1 MKEIKILKL
10 GRLNI
15 QPERWTDALDT
26 VNKVTVV
33 MEPSKEFQNPPFE
46 YFFLD
51 LTSFVNHVIIHFI
64 QVYNENQKYAS
75 LMRVLIR
82 LLRFVNR
89 GKIRRIMKSL
99 DYNEV
104 HVSYNDFDESALF
117 LLLFYPYLKKGVRIT
132 RAYKESRP
140 GYRFLEEQSFKLSN
154 RIVLNEKENVAF
166 FENKYGTSIFKDK
179 EVVIELDED
188 ALGDK
193 FIKGIDYS
201 PKLSEQDGQKH
212 VVILASKVFSDSSDP
227 RSGSRLFYIPL
238 IRSFIESGLIVHL
251 HTLLVV
257 PDKNGVN
264 QYERISQDYPGKF
277 IIEAPL
283 AFDGE
288 RWKEGYYTLSRY
300 DYGILHN
307 FIENTSNSE
316 FDKYN
321 IPHRYFEYQLAH
333 VVPILLE
340 GKTIVMERVMKEKQS
355 GVIYKSPKEL
365 LAEHKIVFDIRSFS
379 KYINSLYA

>member
-15 QPERWTDALDT
+15 QPERWVDALET
-26 VNKVTVV
+26 VKKVTVI
-33 MEPSKEFQNPPFE
+33 MEPSKELQNPSFE
-46 YFFLD
+46 YFYLN
-51 LTSFVNHVIIHFI
+51 LTSFINHVIFHFI
-64 QVYNENQKYAS
+64 QVYNEKQNHAPI
-75 LMRVLIR
+75 MRFLIWILR
-82 LLRFVNR
+82 LVNR
-89 GKIRRIMKSL
+89 GKILRIMKSL

-117 LLLFYPYLKKGVRIT
+117 LLLFKPYLKKDVRIT

-140 GYRFLEEQSFKLSN
+140 GYRFLEEQCFKLSD
-154 RIVLNEKENVAF
+154 RIILNEKENVDF
-166 FENKYGTSIFKDK
+166 FVNKYGETLFKGK
-179 EVVIELDED
+179 EVIIEQDED
-188 ALGDK
+188 ALGEK
-193 FIKGIDYS
+193 FIKGIEYA
-201 PKLSEQDGQKH
+201 PKLSVQDGKKH
-212 VVILASKVFSDSSDP
+212 VVILASKVFSDSLDT

-238 IRSFIESGLIVHL
+238 IKSFIESGIVVHL
-251 HTLLVV
+251 HTLLIV
-257 PDKNGVN
+257 PDKEGIN
-264 QYERISQDYPGKF
+264 QYEKLSQEFPNSF
-277 IIEAPL
+277 IIESPL

-288 RWKEGYYTLSRY
+288 RWKEGYCTLSRY

-355 GVIYKSPKEL
+355 GVIYKSPKDL
-365 LAEHKIVFDIRSFS
+365 LAEHKIIFDIRSFN